1 MTGRAT
7 VELTERIHKRVAAS
21 PPPPLP
27 DDLGRKLRSLVEIK
41 A

>member
-1 MTGRAT
+1 MGRAN
-7 VELTERIHKRVAAS
+7 VELTERIHERLAAS

-27 DDLGRKLRSLVEIK
+27 DELGRKLRSLVEIK